1 MAAIEVGRVCIKT
14 LGREAGN
21 TCVIVE
27 VLDKNFVV
35 IDGSVKRRRCNLKHF
50 EPTDK
55 KVDLEKAASTEEVK
69 LALDAAGLL

>member
-35 IDGSVKRRRCNLKHF
+35 IDGSVKRRRCNLKHV

-55 KVDLEKAASTEEVK
+55 KS
-69 LALDAAGLL
+69 